1 MITFNSIK
9 KNIVY
14 EDKNLNLS
22 SYNEDENLKG
32 TSINLLSRNY
42 EFINNF
48 LNDDLFN
55 LKLCKGYYLSKNI
68 YELYTE
74 NKEYNL
80 YFKKI
85 LYNNRYISDTPLRKM
100 LKDAKDTHK
109 EIIKLVSLDDTN
121 NFPNGISFINNMGL
135 HIETFMNEFQNI
147 NKLSI
152 QKRIELFENFLFTYI
167 KSQNNKDYKN
177 LLIIPIESWIK
188 TNTQLNYKID
198 INPISLLLY
207 YIKTKKTTNN
217 FGVDNILIYNRDKF
231 FICDLNE
238 TLEKS
243 DMRFKINI
251 SKLTGDYL
259 NLNDNEKELNLVTND
274 KEDGMDSDDEIE
286 SENED
291 NIISVND
298 NIGFDDD
305 IVDYMSM
312 ETISQLDYKEEEFTK
327 KQLEFLENNEKYI
340 NSLKF
345 NNKKLVD
352 IVENKND
359 KPIPK
364 ISLNIDS
371 PNQLWKNLTY
381 VNTEKSY
388 DLDADIVKIFHFFGN
403 INKHNLIL
411 TDLKVEDTSTPQDY
425 KYTWTASFRCFKNA
439 NKFDIKIDIPKM
451 VDDKFMYLG
460 GNNKYLGKQLFRI
473 PISKSDISEVQLVSN
488 YNKIFSR
495 INKEYLNNKSS
506 SRVYKLCKILLNN
519 NLKNIKIIKG
529 NNNRINIKYDM
540 DLERYDAGSVI
551 SQIHYKDMNIV
562 FDMDKIKE
570 NHKNIIGYYDNSK
583 KIMVEN
589 NDQFGTILNILMEDE
604 EFKNLYENTK
614 DSTNYVYSD
623 ITILSSKFPIIYIL
637 CFHLGLDNALR
648 LAKINYE
655 IVEKKSKNDIQYA
668 YIKLKDFY
676 IKYENTVRN
685 SLLICGL
692 KDCGVEMFEYSELNK
707 RNSWIDMLEILNI
720 QRIKADGIDNFYDL
734 YIDPITK
741 EACEHYKIPDKY
753 LELLVKASDM
763 LLETGFLEHSE
774 VSLYRLRSNEQIAGY
789 LYNVLSE
796 EYARFILSLKKTKKG
811 KMFVKQ
817 SSVIDLIMKDKMFSD
832 TSDINDLNMM
842 ESSQQV
848 SYKGYRGMNTE
859 RAFNLEKRSYSESM
873 NGIITGSTGFA
884 GNVGMDRQIS
894 LNAKIKS
901 TRGYLDEVEITK
913 SKDLSL
919 GDLSTTDSMIAMTTS
934 SDDPFRQLMGYL
946 QRNKHFVPTEVSDPP
961 LITTGSDSALPYLTK
976 NLFSIVSK
984 YDGFIEELND
994 EYMLISYNNGQKDII
1009 NMKSHSIKDSAG
1021 GMYLELKY
1029 ITNFK
1034 KGSKFKAGEIIAWD
1048 KKSYSHNKT
1057 EEISY
1062 NFGTLVKVGILNTDE
1077 SYEDSCRVSYDL
1089 SEKMSSV
1096 IMKLH
1101 DVTLNKNCV
1110 LYHAAKVGTYI
1121 KDGEPLIIYQNPFD
1135 DNETNELLS
1144 KLNINKDDIDDDS
1157 EINDLGKIVVKS
1169 KVTGLI
1175 TEVRVYRTVD
1185 KEEMSPTIL
1194 KYYNSFSKPYEDK
1207 LKIVNKNNIK
1217 NKINEF
1223 SFTEKQDPVGK
1234 LKNANDSVVFEYH
1247 IRTTNKFSTGDK
1259 LVLYTANKGVEHNF
1273 FPLGLEPTSEFRPDE
1288 KVHIFGSLSAINK
1301 RKVTSVTKVALI
1313 NKSII
1318 ELTRKVKDI
1327 LGINYDINSDI

>member
-1 MITFNSIK
+1 MTFDNIK
-9 KNIVY
+9 MNVVY
-14 EDKNLNLS
+14 NDKNLNLS
-22 SYNEDENLKG
+22 SFNDDSNLKG
-32 TSINLLSRNY
+32 TSINLVSKNY
-42 EFINNF
+42 DFINNF

-74 NKEYNL
+74 DKDYNS

-85 LYNNRYISDTPLRKM
+85 LYPYRYTSDTPLRKM
-100 LKDAKDTHK
+100 LKDAKDNNK
-109 EIIKLVSLDDTN
+109 DIIKLISLDDTN
-121 NFPNGISFINNMGL
+121 IFPDGISFINNMGL
-135 HIETFMNEFQNI
+135 HIETFMNEFINM

-152 QKRIELFENFLFTYI
+152 QKKIELFEKFISTYI

-177 LLIIPIESWIK
+177 LIILPIESWIK
-188 TNTQLNYKID
+188 TNSQLDYKID
-198 INPISLLLY
+198 INPISLILY
-207 YIKTKKTTNN
+207 YIKRKIITNN
-217 FGVDNILIYNRDKF
+217 LEIDKVLIYNRDKF
-231 FICDLNE
+231 FVCDLNE
-238 TLEKS
+238 ILEKS

-259 NLNDNEKELNLVTND
+259 NSDDNKSDEIEIITND
-274 KEDGMDSDDEIE
+274 KEDGKDSDDEIE
-286 SENED
+286 DEQEKDEENNHITDE
-291 NIISVND
+291 IL
-298 NIGFDDD
+298 GFDDNMADD
-305 IVDYMSM
+305 ISK
-312 ETISQLDYKEEEFTK
+312 EIISQIDDKEVEFTK
-327 KQLEFLENNEKYI
+327 KQLEFLENNEKYL

-345 NNKKLVD
+345 KNKTLKN

-359 KPIPK
+359 NPIPK
-364 ISLNIDS
+364 TVLNIDS
-371 PNQLWKNLTY
+371 PNELWKNLTY
-381 VNTEKSY
+381 VNTEKAY
-388 DLDADIVKIFHFFGN
+388 DLDADIVKIFYFFGN

-439 NKFDIKIDIPKM
+439 NKFDIKVDIPKM

-488 YNKIFSR
+488 YNKIFAR

-506 SRVYKLCKILLNN
+506 SRVYKLTKVLLNN
-519 NLKNIKIIKG
+519 DLKNIKIIKG
-529 NNNRINIKYDM
+529 NNNRINTKYDM
-540 DLERYDAGSVI
+540 DLERYDTGSVI

-562 FDMDKIKE
+562 FDMDKIKDD
-570 NHKNIIGYYDNSK
+570 HKNIIGYYDNGK
-583 KIMVEN
+583 KIFTEN
-589 NDQFGTILNILMEDE
+589 NDPFGTILNILLNDDE
-604 EFKNLYENTK
+604 FRNLYENAK

-637 CFHLGLDNALR
+637 CFHLGLDKALK
-648 LAKINYE
+648 LANINYE
-655 IVEKKSKNDIQYA
+655 IVDKKSKNDIGYA

-676 IKYENTVRN
+676 IKYEDNTRN
-685 SLLICGL
+685 SLLMSGL
-692 KDCGVEMFEYSELNK
+692 KDCGAEIFEYSELND
-707 RNSWIDMLEILNI
+707 RNSWIDMLEILGI
-720 QRIKADGIDNFYDL
+720 SRIKVDGVDNFYDL
-734 YIDPITK
+734 YIDPITN
-741 EACEHYKIPDKY
+741 EACEHYKLPNNY

-763 LLETGFLEHSE
+763 LLDTGFLEHSD

-817 SSVIDLIMKDKMFSD
+817 SSVIELIMKDKMFSD

-859 RAFNLEKRSYSESM
+859 RAFSLDKRSYSKSM

-884 GNVGMDRQIS
+884 GNVGMDRQIA
-894 LNAKIKS
+894 LNTKIKS
-901 TRGYLDEVEITK
+901 TRGYLDEVEVTE

-919 GDLSTTDSMIAMTTS
+919 GDLSTTDAMIAMTTS

-961 LITTGSDSALPYLTK
+961 LITTGVDVALPYLTR
-976 NLFSIVSK
+976 NQFSIVSK
-984 YDGFIEELND
+984 YDGVIEELND
-994 EYMLISYNNGQKDII
+994 DYMLISYNNGQKDII

-1021 GMYLELKY
+1021 GMYLELEY
-1029 ITNFK
+1029 MTNFK
-1034 KGSKFKAGEIIAWD
+1034 KGAKFKAGKIIAWD

-1057 EEISY
+1057 EELSY
-1062 NFGTLVKVGILNTDE
+1062 NFGTLTKVALLNTNE
-1077 SYEDSCRVSYDL
+1077 SYEDSCKISYDL
-1089 SEKMSSV
+1089 SSKMSSV

-1101 DVTLNKNCV
+1101 EVTLNKNCV
-1110 LYHAAKVGTYI
+1110 LYHVAKAGTFI
-1121 KDGEPLIIYQNPFD
+1121 KDGEPLVIYQNPFD
-1135 DNETNELLS
+1135 DSETNELLS
-1144 KLNINKDDIDDDS
+1144 KLNINSDDN
-1157 EINDLGKIVVKS
+1157 EEVNDLGKIVIKS

-1185 KEEMSPTIL
+1185 KEEMSPTVL
-1194 KYYNSFSKPYEDK
+1194 KYFNSFAKPYEDK

-1217 NKINEF
+1217 EKINEF
-1223 SFTEKQDPVGK
+1223 SFTEKQEPVGK
-1234 LKNANDSVVFEYH
+1234 LKNATDSVVFEYH

-1259 LVLYTANKGVEHNF
+1259 LVLYTANKGVQHDF
-1273 FPLGLEPTSEFRPDE
+1273 FPIGLEPTSEFRPDE
-1288 KVHIFGSLSAINK
+1288 KIHAFGSLSAINK

-1327 LGINYDINSDI
+1327 LGIKFDINNDI